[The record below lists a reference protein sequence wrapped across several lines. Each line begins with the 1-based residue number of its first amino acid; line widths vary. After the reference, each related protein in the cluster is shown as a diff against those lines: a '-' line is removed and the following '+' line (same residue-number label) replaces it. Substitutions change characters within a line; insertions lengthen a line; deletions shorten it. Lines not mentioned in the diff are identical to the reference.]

1 MEKELD
7 EMKKILIVNGPNLNL
22 LGVREPG
29 IYGAETL
36 GDVERNLEGLAK
48 ELGVEVAFFQSNH
61 EGALIDRIHQ
71 AYGECEGLVI
81 NPGAFTHYSYA
92 IRDAIASVKI
102 PTVEIHISNVHTREE
117 FRHHSVIAPVAVGQ
131 IMGLGIYGYELA
143 LRAMVH
149 HLQ

>member
-102 PTVEIHISNVHTREE
+102 PTVESIFPMFIRGGISSSFCDCSCSCGTNHG
-117 FRHHSVIAPVAVGQ
+117 VGY
-131 IMGLGIYGYELA
+131 LWL
-143 LRAMVH
+143 
-149 HLQ
+149 